1 MWQNHYSILKQKRL
15 FVSAGARMMSSE
27 GEEEGENGQRFF
39 VSHKP
44 NFKSKRFEK
53 LIKIIDDA
61 YMGKSSRRSLE
72 QMRRREIG
80 EPSNL
85 LAPTLKFV
93 SHYVVV

>member
-1 MWQNHYSILKQKRL
+1 
-15 FVSAGARMMSSE
+15 MMSSE
-27 GEEEGENGQRFF
+27 GEEEDKNGQRFF

-44 NFKSKRFEK
+44 NFKSKKFEK

-80 EPSNL
+80 EPSKP
-85 LAPTLKFV
+85 LALTLKFG
-93 SHYVVV
+93 SRYVVV